1 MRIDGI
7 GRAAAAL
14 ALSVLVGAAAEPER
28 TTAWFAIYAA
38 DGQLIGRQHDYDV
51 ALAHGVRHIVT
62 RELAFT
68 VDGHPPTRLTTRIER
83 NEDAD
88 GQTRSYRIEQ
98 GGVSTS
104 ILIEPGATM
113 VKAVVTRT
121 GARSR
126 QHLVIELP
134 PGVRFEDG
142 PIAADGGAFERFD
155 PVALVVERVT
165 FSPAGGADARQVIRK
180 GFDGEPLRSIALID
194 VDAAG
199 QLQAVT
205 QPMFGSRV
213 TIRRVATPVP
223 DAALSPK
230 RTIPHESI
238 AASYRLGRAALAG
251 RIRYRFGFG
260 DGLRFDL
267 PQTGEQRTAAA
278 GDGVQVD
285 ICTGC
290 GPGLSTAP
298 EDLARWTRPSAWM
311 QADDAVFRAAARDI
325 AGRRMSDRD
334 KIAALAV
341 RARARLAIE
350 DFAGHVSALEAWQ
363 RRSGDCTEDAA
374 VLATL
379 ARAAGIPALV
389 ANGLVYTP
397 QRYHGVTNAFVP
409 HSWTLAYADGAWRSF
424 DMSVGG
430 FDASHIALTVGEG
443 DARSVGAANQ
453 LAGVLLWQS
462 MAEVR
467 PQAAR

>member
-1 MRIDGI
+1 MRFDKI
-7 GRAAAAL
+7 GRAAAAAIL
-14 ALSVLVGAAAEPER
+14 CLLGGAAPDAER
-28 TTAWFAIYAA
+28 TTAWFAIHAA

-51 ALAHGVRHIVT
+51 TIARGVRHVVE

-68 VDGHPPTRLTTRIER
+68 VDGHPPTRMTTRIER
-83 NEDAD
+83 DEDAD
-88 GQTRSYRIEQ
+88 GQTLAYRIVQ
-98 GGVSTS
+98 GDVATS
-104 ILIEPGATM
+104 ILIEPG
-113 VKAVVTRT
+113 KAMVTRT
-121 GARSR
+121 GARNR
-126 QHLVIELP
+126 QHFSIDLP

-142 PIAADGGAFERFD
+142 PIADGAGGAVFERFD
-155 PVALVVERVT
+155 PVALTVERVT
-165 FSPAGGADARQVIRK
+165 FSPADGPDGRHVVRK
-180 GFDGEPLRSIALID
+180 GFDGEALRSIALID
-194 VDAAG
+194 LDDAG

-213 TIRRVATPVP
+213 TIRRVAKAVP

-238 AASYRLGRAALAG
+238 AAPYRVARAALAG
-251 RIRYRFGFG
+251 RIRYRFDFG
-260 DGLRFDL
+260 NGLRFDL
-267 PQTGEQRTAAA
+267 PQTGDQRTATA

-285 ICTGC
+285 ICAGC
-290 GPGLSTAP
+290 GPGLSAAP
-298 EDLARWTRPSAWM
+298 EDLARWTRPASWM
-311 QADDAVFRAAARDI
+311 QADGPVFRAAVRGI
-325 AGRRMSDRD
+325 AGGRMNDRD

-341 RARARLAIE
+341 RARARLAVE
-350 DFAGHVSALEAWQ
+350 NFVGHVSALEAWQ
-363 RRSGDCTEDAA
+363 RRSGDCTEDAV

-467 PQAAR
+467 SRASR